1 MLITISGGQ
10 VDEKSSVQQPQAAG
24 ENHRVLEKQYKLLLN
39 TSDQAL
45 RLGMSVLSD
54 GFSKA
59 VRLSEYARTDLP
71 IDLNLSCPRLD

>member
-1 MLITISGGQ
+1 MISGRQ
-10 VDEKSSVQQPQAAG
+10 VDEKSSGQQPQAAG
-24 ENHRVLEKQYKLLLN
+24 GNHRVLEKQYKLLLN

-54 GFSKA
+54 GLNKV

-71 IDLNLSCPRLD
+71 ESLDLSCPRLD